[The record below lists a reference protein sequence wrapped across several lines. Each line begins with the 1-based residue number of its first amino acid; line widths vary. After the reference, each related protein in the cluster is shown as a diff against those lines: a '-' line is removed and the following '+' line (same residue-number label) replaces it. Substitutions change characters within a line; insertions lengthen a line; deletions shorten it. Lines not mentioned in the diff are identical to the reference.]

1 MTKASILTA
10 IRTSGLSEAEL
21 LEINRELIEV
31 IKRKRRSASPEAGNN
46 LSVGDQVSWTSR
58 RGSFTGTLEKI
69 NRKNG
74 KVRLK
79 GGFQIWTVPMSMLGK
94 V

>member
-1 MTKASILTA
+1 MTKIEIMTA
-10 IRTSGLSEAEL
+10 IRTSGFSEAEL
-21 LEINRELIEV
+21 LDINRDLIDV
-31 IKRKRRSASPEAGNN
+31 IKHHRRTACAEAGNN
-46 LSVGDQVSWTSR
+46 FSVGDQVSWSSR